1 MYSFPALAGSL
12 VCKRIA
18 KWIVCHFPAPVGL
31 ENDAQTLHALAF
43 AQFWGAVLTREA
55 LSVDQIPLG
64 FGIEQVHDFAGEAHM
79 DLRTI
84 DQLRPLLSA
93 QAEGGYPN
101 HQLGAVLRLR
111 VNVQLAAIISFTIMV
126 QGIAWGPAG
135 TG

>member
-1 MYSFPALAGSL
+1 MYSFPALAGLLGVQTHSKMDN
-12 VCKRIA
+12 VPFSSPCGG
-18 KWIVCHFPAPVGL
+18 P

-84 DQLRPLLSA
+84 D
-93 QAEGGYPN
+93 
-101 HQLGAVLRLR
+101 
-111 VNVQLAAIISFTIMV
+111 
-126 QGIAWGPAG
+126 
-135 TG
+135 

>member
-1 MYSFPALAGSL
+1 M
-12 VCKRIA
+12 
-18 KWIVCHFPAPVGL
+18 GL

-101 HQLGAVLRLR
+101 HQLAPSSVS
-111 VNVQLAAIISFTIMV
+111 A
-126 QGIAWGPAG
+126 
-135 TG
+135 